1 VVVANPVASTETQLA
16 KDVAHFEVVERG
28 EKFVKHAVSDPKLT
42 APESYCLDLSLGPM
56 HYNDGGYW
64 RPIDTTLSTAA
75 ARVGADIGQK
85 TGGYESYFN
94 LALSAP
100 WTAEYRKGTQAIRF
114 KPVRL
119 QSGTKQ
125 WPVNQAVVGLVLGD
139 RIRWAN
145 AFGAGIHLEWTAQP
159 GLFAKSVIIDKPL
172 TLTAD
177 LDLVME
183 VQVENLA
190 LPTLTPARFLALGDS
205 CLRWPVTNDAEN
217 NEIDGK
223 LLLSTSSGKRY
234 LTHRVPRAWLDK
246 AVYPVEIDYTVYDV
260 YVAYAVSES
269 ADDDVIYWDTVNLV
283 WVWSNSSTNWYVGKP
298 VIAGTT
304 TWGGSARFQNVQIP
318 RRAVQT
324 AVPTSQF
331 TVTVL
336 NTDTSITVKTYL
348 SCSDEDNAAQIANAA
363 DWIGRTLTAAKVDW
377 QIADDWVAGEVR
389 NYPIIAPVQEVL
401 DRDGWREGNAIMVFW
416 DDRDGRSSANAHRN
430 VCPWD
435 KLVSGVRYPPQLRIY
450 YSLDDFGQVF

>member
-1 VVVANPVASTETQLA
+1 MANPVTTSETKLA
-16 KDVAHFEVVERG
+16 QDVAHFEVVERG
-28 EKFVKHAVSDPKLT
+28 AKFVKHAVSDPKLT

-85 TGGYESYFN
+85 TGGYESHFN

-100 WTAEYRKGTQAIRF
+100 WTAEYRKGAQAIRF

-125 WPVNQAVVGLVLGD
+125 WLVNPAVVGLVLGD

-159 GLFAKSVIIDKPL
+159 GVFAKSVILDDPL

-183 VQVENLA
+183 MEVENLG

-205 CLRWPVTNDAEN
+205 CLRWPVSHDAEN
-217 NEIDGK
+217 NEVDGK
-223 LLLSTSSGKRY
+223 LLLSTSGGKRY
-234 LTHRVPRAWLDK
+234 LTHRIPRAWLGK

-260 YVAYAVSES
+260 YIEYAVSES
-269 ADDDVIYWDTVNLV
+269 ADDDWVYWDGAA
-283 WVWSNSSTNWYVGKP
+283 WVWSNSSTNLYVANMGVGVNKC
-298 VIAGTT
+298 
-304 TWGGSARFQNVQIP
+304 GGAMRFQNVQIP
-318 RRAVQT
+318 RRAVIV
-324 AVPTSQF
+324 AVPQSQF

-336 NTDTSITVKTYL
+336 NNDSSITVRTYL

-363 DWIGRTLTAAKVDW
+363 DWIGRTLTTAKVDW
-377 QIADDWVAGEVR
+377 QITDGWAATEVYS
-389 NYPIIAPVQEVL
+389 YPIIAPVQEVL

-416 DDRDGRSSANAHRN
+416 DDRDSRSSAGAHRN

-435 KLVSGVRYPPQLRIY
+435 RLVGGIRYPPQLRIY